1 MMTGKEEQHR
11 EKEYEQV
18 PQSVAMRNLK
28 HEIVYY
34 PLVVVGLFESVVVVD
49 GK

>member
-1 MMTGKEEQHR
+1 MMTGQEEQYR
-11 EKEYEQV
+11 ENEYEKV

-28 HEIVYY
+28 HEIVHY
-34 PLVVVGLFESVVVVD
+34 PLVVVGLFESVAVVD